1 MNITID
7 SIIGAIQKMAPTA
20 LQESYDN
27 SGLQLGDSSRECT
40 GVLLCVDV
48 TPERVDEAVARGCN
62 LIVAHHPLLFHGLKQ
77 ITGAT
82 PQQQAVIRA
91 IESGV
96 AIYCA
101 HTSLDNAPG
110 GVNAWLARDLGLDYL
125 HPLMPISAD
134 MPDAGAGAVATSA
147 TPLTALQLVERV
159 KKACASPVCRCTEPP
174 AGAVI
179 ERVAMCGGSGGSM
192 LPDAIAAGA
201 QAYVTSD
208 VRYHDFL
215 DFGDRIFII
224 DIGHFESESCT
235 KRIFHHIITQNFPN
249 FAVHYSDSEKNP
261 INYI

>member
-1 MNITID
+1 MTID
-7 SIIGAIQKMAPTA
+7 TIIGAIQKMAPTA

-27 SGLQLGDSSRECT
+27 SGLQLGDAAKECT

-48 TPERVDEAVARGCN
+48 TPGRVDEAVARGCN
-62 LIVAHHPLLFHGLKQ
+62 LIVSHHPLLFHGLKQ

-91 IESGV
+91 IEAGV
-96 AIYCA
+96 AVYSA

-110 GVNAWLARDLGLDYL
+110 GVSAWLARDLGLHYL
-125 HPLMPISAD
+125 GSLCPVAKD
-134 MPDAGAGAVATSA
+134 TPDAGAGAIAASPE
-147 TPLTALQLVERV
+147 PLTAMQLVERV
-159 KKACASPVCRCTEPP
+159 KKACASPVCRCTRPP
-174 AGAVI
+174 EGAVI
-179 ERVAMCGGSGGSM
+179 TRVAMCGGSGGSM
-192 LPDAIAAGA
+192 IPDAIAAGA
-201 QAYVTSD
+201 QAYITSD

-215 DFGDRIFII
+215 DYGDRIFII

-235 KRIFHHIITQNFPN
+235 KRIFYHIITQKFPN

>member
-1 MNITID
+1 MTID
-7 SIIGAIQKMAPTA
+7 TIIGAIQKMAPTA

-27 SGLQLGDSSRECT
+27 SGLQLGDAAKECT

-48 TPERVDEAVARGCN
+48 TPGRVDEAVARGCN
-62 LIVAHHPLLFHGLKQ
+62 LIVSHHPLLFHGLKQ

-91 IESGV
+91 IEAGV
-96 AIYCA
+96 AVYSA

-110 GVNAWLARDLGLDYL
+110 GVSAWLARDLGLHYL
-125 HPLMPISAD
+125 GPLCPVGKD
-134 MPDAGAGAVATSA
+134 TPDAGAGAIAASPE
-147 TPLTALQLVERV
+147 PLTAMQLVERV
-159 KKACASPVCRCTEPP
+159 KKACASPVCRCTRLPE
-174 AGAVI
+174 GAVI
-179 ERVAMCGGSGGSM
+179 TRVAMCGGSGGSM
-192 LPDAIAAGA
+192 IPDAIVAGA
-201 QAYVTSD
+201 QAYITSD

-215 DFGDRIFII
+215 DYGDRIFII

-235 KRIFHHIITQNFPN
+235 KRIFYHIITQKFPN